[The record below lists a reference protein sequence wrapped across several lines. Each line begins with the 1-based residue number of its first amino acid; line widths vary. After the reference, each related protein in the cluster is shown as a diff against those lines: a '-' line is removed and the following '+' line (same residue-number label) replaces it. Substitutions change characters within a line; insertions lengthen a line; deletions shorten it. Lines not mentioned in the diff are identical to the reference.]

1 MTYQLKYAKGKSKYG
16 NNSQEYNGRR
26 YDSKREA
33 AYAMELDWRKK
44 AGEIKEIIPQFKIDL
59 RVNGLHICNYYVD
72 FKVILKDGSV
82 EFHEVKGMV
91 LPLWQLK
98 WRILEATIDG
108 VEKGASLIV
117 IK

>member
-1 MTYQLKYAKGKSKYG
+1 MYRIKYAKGKSKYG

-33 AYAMELDWRKK
+33 AYAQDLDWRMK
-44 AGEIKEIIPQFKIDL
+44 AGEIKEVIPQYKIDL
-59 RVNGLHICNYYVD
+59 RVNGRHITNYFVD
-72 FKVILKDGSV
+72 FKVIMADGSV
-82 EFHEVKGMV
+82 QFHEVKGMV

-98 WRILEATIDG
+98 WALLEALKDEIEPG
-108 VEKGASLIV
+108 CELFV